1 MAKKLGKESKPRPRV
16 EKDADTTALEKRL
29 SDAIGLVVSIEH
41 RGQGGEMRIRYK
53 SLEQLDDVIRRLERP

>member
-41 RGQGGEMRIRYK
+41 RGQGGELRIRYK